1 VDKLKG
7 LEFLSMMHIFNN
19 KESNIWQSGD
29 KALAI
34 HIIGLRIET
43 NGDSTLACRKDR
55 TLWMCGNTRF
65 PSQFEICFRSTK
77 LEKLWKGKF
86 LLHATFL

>member
-55 TLWMCGNTRF
+55 TL
-65 PSQFEICFRSTK
+65 
-77 LEKLWKGKF
+77 
-86 LLHATFL
+86 